1 MTELGNYEAQN
12 TLRYFLSYFN
22 GFGGNLGNTAG
33 FEEENY
39 IAAAEKEAA

>member
-12 TLRYFLSYFN
+12 TLRYFLSYFDVL
-22 GFGGNLGNTAG
+22 GGNMRNTAG